1 MLQQIIQSNFNN
13 KLEKQLIKTFHSSNL
28 PLHFNW
34 KGNKKFTN
42 YHRISIII
50 LYFRSKKSLRDFVD
64 EDLPESKWIS
74 YLGLKKIP
82 RKSTLHDWLKLFDLK
97 LIRKIHQ
104 KVLPKNIKITSIDST
119 GFDSWQRSRHYEKRL
134 EKIQNLKPMA
144 YAKGSL
150 FIDVKTLSIL
160 DFDLTLTHRHDA
172 KIAEK
177 IFKRNKIKNIFGLG
191 DKAFDSEHL
200 HEVARENGIN
210 FYAPVRKKDKKAF
223 QNKLPKGFYR
233 RQCKENPPDF
243 KGQRSKNETVNSVLK
258 RKQINFLRSKLSF
271 MKKREFGW
279 HIILFNLK
287 IETKTESNFQTFL
300 FFQIRIFVFP
310 DRAKK

>member
-1 MLQQIIQSNFNN
+1 
-13 KLEKQLIKTFHSSNL
+13 
-28 PLHFNW
+28 
-34 KGNKKFTN
+34 
-42 YHRISIII
+42 
-50 LYFRSKKSLRDFVD
+50 
-64 EDLPESKWIS
+64 
-74 YLGLKKIP
+74 
-82 RKSTLHDWLKLFDLK
+82 
-97 LIRKIHQ
+97 
-104 KVLPKNIKITSIDST
+104 
-119 GFDSWQRSRHYEKRL
+119 
-134 EKIQNLKPMA
+134 
-144 YAKGSL
+144 
-150 FIDVKTLSIL
+150 
-160 DFDLTLTHRHDA
+160 
-172 KIAEK
+172 
-177 IFKRNKIKNIFGLG
+177 
-191 DKAFDSEHL
+191 L

-310 DRAKK
+310 DRAR

>member
-42 YHRISIII
+42 YQRISIII

-104 KVLPKNIKITSIDST
+104 KVLPKNIKIT
-119 GFDSWQRSRHYEKRL
+119 
-134 EKIQNLKPMA
+134 
-144 YAKGSL
+144 
-150 FIDVKTLSIL
+150 
-160 DFDLTLTHRHDA
+160 
-172 KIAEK
+172 
-177 IFKRNKIKNIFGLG
+177 
-191 DKAFDSEHL
+191 
-200 HEVARENGIN
+200 
-210 FYAPVRKKDKKAF
+210 
-223 QNKLPKGFYR
+223 
-233 RQCKENPPDF
+233 
-243 KGQRSKNETVNSVLK
+243 
-258 RKQINFLRSKLSF
+258 
-271 MKKREFGW
+271 
-279 HIILFNLK
+279 
-287 IETKTESNFQTFL
+287 
-300 FFQIRIFVFP
+300 
-310 DRAKK
+310 